1 MAQLPLELFR
11 QGERWRAPYAVDPSA
26 SRGRLHPEQEDGL
39 RSPFQRDR
47 DRIIHSHAFRRL
59 KHKTQVF
66 VHHEGDHFRTRLSH
80 SLEVAQIARSIARP
94 LGLDEDLAEA
104 LALAHDLGHPPFG
117 HAGERALD
125 QALAAYEGFDHN
137 AQSLRV
143 VTALERRY
151 PRFDGLN
158 LSWEMLEGLVKHN
171 GPLLD
176 RAGNRIGAQR
186 GTDLPFAVRAVQA
199 GFDLELHT
207 FASLEAQVAAISD
220 DIAYDCHDLEDGLRA
235 GLIDLAALEAEPL
248 TGKIVA
254 AIRTEFPDLEPARI
268 MHELVRRMISL
279 MIHDVLAE
287 TSRRITAAGV
297 HSADEARR
305 AGAGLVGFS
314 PELARSETSL
324 KTFLFENLYRH
335 EAVMRPVSLAEGV
348 IADLF
353 KAFSAEPGLMP
364 DEWGHGLDPGDAF
377 GTTRRVADYIAGMT
391 DRYAISEH
399 RRLFDATPD
408 LG

>member
-1 MAQLPLELFR
+1 MAKLPLELLR
-11 QGERWRAPYAVDPSA
+11 NGERWRAPYAVDPSA

-125 QALAAYEGFDHN
+125 HALAVHDGFDHN

-151 PRFDGLN
+151 PDFDGLN
-158 LSWEMLEGLVKHN
+158 LSWEALEGLVKHN

-176 RAGNRIGAQR
+176 SGSNRIGPQR
-186 GTDLPFAVRAVQA
+186 QADLPFAIRAVQA

-207 FASLEAQVAAISD
+207 FASLEAQVASISD
-220 DIAYDCHDLEDGLRA
+220 DVAYDCHDLEDGLRA

-248 TGKIVA
+248 TGNILA
-254 AIRTEFPDLEPARI
+254 AIRTEFPDLEPART

-287 TSRRITAAGV
+287 TSRRIAAAGV
-297 HSADEARR
+297 QSADEARR

-314 PELARSETSL
+314 PALARSEASL

-364 DEWGHGLDPGDAF
+364 DEWGRGLDNGDPS
-377 GTTRRVADYIAGMT
+377 GTARRVADYIAGMT